1 MRAVAILTAAGSG
14 TRLGHALPK
23 ALVPLAGIPLVVRAA
38 HALTS
43 SGIVRRIVVTAP
55 PEALDDVVAALG
67 AAPGAVPGLEVV
79 PGGTTRQAS
88 VAAAL
93 ACLADEP
100 DDAVVLVHDAARPL
114 VPVRVVRR
122 VAGTVA
128 MGRDAVVPA
137 LPVADTIKQ
146 VGPDGAVVRTLE
158 RPALRAVQTPQG
170 FTLGALRSAHAAAS
184 HRADDE
190 ALAATDDA
198 GLVEAAGGQVWVVEG
213 HEDAMKITTPRDL
226 VVATA
231 LVSALVGPSVAVPAA
246 APTAAGVGEP

>member
-14 TRLGHALPK
+14 LRLGHALPK

-43 SGIVRRIVVTAP
+43 SGVVRRVVVTAP
-55 PEALDDVVAALG
+55 PDAVADVVAAVG
-67 AAPGAVPGLEVV
+67 QAPGLEVV
-79 PGGTTRQAS
+79 PGGATRQAS

-93 ACLADEP
+93 ARLADEP
-100 DDAVVLVHDAARPL
+100 GDTVVLVHDAARPL

-122 VAGTVA
+122 VAGAVA
-128 MGRDAVVPA
+128 MGHAAVVPA
-137 LPVADTIKQ
+137 LPVADTIKR
-146 VGPDGAVVRTLE
+146 VTPDGGVVETIDRRE
-158 RPALRAVQTPQG
+158 LRAVQTPQG
-170 FTLGALRSAHAAAS
+170 FTLDVLRAAHAGAA

-226 VVATA
+226 AVAAA
-231 LVSALVGPSVAVPAA
+231 LVEAVPAGPA
-246 APTAAGVGEP
+246 AARAGER

>member
-38 HALTS
+38 HALAS
-43 SGIVRRIVVTAP
+43 SGVVRRVVVTAP
-55 PEALDDVVAALG
+55 PEALDELRAAVG
-67 AAPGAVPGLEVV
+67 DGPGLEVV
-79 PGGTTRQAS
+79 PGGATRQAS

-93 ACLADEP
+93 ARLADEP
-100 DDAVVLVHDAARPL
+100 GETVVLVHDAARPL

-122 VAGTVA
+122 VVGAVA
-128 MGRDAVVPA
+128 LGRTAVVPV
-137 LPVADTIKQ
+137 LPVVDTIKR
-146 VGPDGAVVRTLE
+146 VAGDDGAVVETLDRRE
-158 RPALRAVQTPQG
+158 LRAVQTPQG
-170 FTLGALRSAHAAAS
+170 FTLDVLRAAHAAAA

-198 GLVEAAGGQVWVVEG
+198 GLVEAAGGRVWVVEG

-226 VVATA
+226 AVATA
-231 LVSALVGPSVAVPAA
+231 LVASVAPS
-246 APTAAGVGEP
+246 TVGARA

>member
-55 PEALDDVVAALG
+55 PEALADVVAALG
-67 AAPGAVPGLEVV
+67 PAPGLDVV
-79 PGGTTRQAS
+79 AGGPTRQAS

-93 ACLADEP
+93 ARLADEP

-122 VAGTVA
+122 VAGAVA
-128 MGRDAVVPA
+128 LGWDAVVPA

-146 VGPDGAVVRTLE
+146 VGPDGAVLRTLDRRE
-158 RPALRAVQTPQG
+158 LRAVQTPQG
-170 FTLGALRSAHAAAS
+170 FALGTLRSAHAAAT

-198 GLVEAAGGQVWVVEG
+198 GLVEAAGGQVRVVDG

-226 VVATA
+226 LMATA
-231 LVSALVGPSVAVPAA
+231 LVALPVAASTGVPAA
-246 APTAAGVGEP
+246 GPPVTAGTGEP